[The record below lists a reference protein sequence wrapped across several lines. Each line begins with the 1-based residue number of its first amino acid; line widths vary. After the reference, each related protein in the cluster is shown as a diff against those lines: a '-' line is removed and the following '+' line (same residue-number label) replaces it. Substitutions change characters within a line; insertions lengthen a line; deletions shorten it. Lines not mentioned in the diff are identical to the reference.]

1 MRRYVT
7 IYLVCLTVLFC
18 CSGYTFATTVS
29 NYPAG
34 TPTSGLNQSRHNL
47 GSGGIVLRVY
57 NATSEVCVFCHTP
70 HHANTSVSPAPIW
83 NRANSPL
90 AVYTAYGTTLA
101 GSNVSAIGSVSLAC
115 LSCHDGVTAFDSLVN
130 PPGEGPTSAGV
141 YPAGQEMN
149 WRFMMPTSASPL
161 TVQVHKFD
169 TNASGPCVLCH
180 EWLYGVPAPVYR
192 LTTGVDLTNSHPVS
206 ITYNPAVST
215 SLRPKSTLLSSI
227 DLVTGLSVSAGQ
239 SYGNNLQQNRWAVKG
254 FISNTATIQDLL
266 RNDKVE
272 CSSCHD
278 PHFKNLSWDEIE
290 PLAYGGVTNSG
301 FDIGWCGTW
310 EGCGD
315 GAFLRRVG
323 GNTGS
328 AICRTCHTN

>member
-1 MRRYVT
+1 M
-7 IYLVCLTVLFC
+7 
-18 CSGYTFATTVS
+18 
-29 NYPAG
+29 
-34 TPTSGLNQSRHNL
+34 
-47 GSGGIVLRVY
+47 GSGGQVLRVY
-57 NATSEVCVFCHTP
+57 NGTSEVCVFCHTP
-70 HHANTSVSPAPIW
+70 HHANASVSPAPIW
-83 NRANSPL
+83 NRANSAT
-90 AVYTAYGTTLA
+90 AVYKAYGTTLA
-101 GSNVSAIGSVSLAC
+101 GSNVSAVGSVSLAC

-130 PPGEGPTSAGV
+130 PPGDATGI

-149 WRFMMPTSASPL
+149 WRFMMPGGGPSLVATI
-161 TVQVHKFD
+161 HKFD
-169 TNASGPCVLCH
+169 TSAAGSCVVCH
-180 EWLYGVPAPVYR
+180 EWLYGLPAPVYR

-215 SLRPKSTLLSSI
+215 SLRPKSTVLSSI
-227 DLVTGLSVSAGQ
+227 DLVTGLNTTAGQ
-239 SYGNNLQQNRWAVKG
+239 SFGNNLQQNRWAVKG

-278 PHFKNLSWDEIE
+278 PHFKNLSWDEVE
-290 PLAYGGVTNSG
+290 PLAYGGLAG
-301 FDIGWCGTW
+301 AGWCGTS
-310 EGCGD
+310 ESCGD